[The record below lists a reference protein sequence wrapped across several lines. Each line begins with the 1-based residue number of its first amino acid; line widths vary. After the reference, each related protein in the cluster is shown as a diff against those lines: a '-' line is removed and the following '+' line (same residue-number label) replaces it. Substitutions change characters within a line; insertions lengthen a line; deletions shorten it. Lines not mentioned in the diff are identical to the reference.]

1 VQAWQDALD
10 EAWDILVQH
19 MPWYGEPIRL
29 GLGCVVPLCG
39 DGRARGMAA
48 TSGDAF
54 GAVAMTPP
62 ADATSFAVG
71 MVHEF
76 QHGKL
81 GAVLDLM
88 PLLEPGDGGLHY
100 SPWRDDPRPLGGLL
114 HGAYAYL
121 GVTDFWRV
129 MREQVATRHALLAQF
144 ELARWRDA
152 VRRTTA
158 TLSASG
164 RLTAAGRTFVGGMGA
179 AVQPWCDVAVDPA
192 VALLARS
199 AATDHNLTW
208 RLRNLRPAPSAVRQ
222 LASQWLAGAPRA
234 TPTLVVAAPSGRP
247 RTLEANPR
255 LDLVRLMLTDRTSL
269 GRPLDSLRADIPA
282 VSAADLAYGRGDLP
296 GAVNLYS
303 KSLAEPVAEWAG
315 LALAVRRLDRRSA
328 RALAYTP
335 ELVRAVH
342 LGILAEAP
350 RAQPDPLALAD
361 WLAPVT
367 VAWHRP
373 D

>member
-1 VQAWQDALD
+1 
-10 EAWDILVQH
+10 
-19 MPWYGEPIRL
+19 
-29 GLGCVVPLCG
+29 
-39 DGRARGMAA
+39 
-48 TSGDAF
+48 
-54 GAVAMTPP
+54 
-62 ADATSFAVG
+62 
-71 MVHEF
+71 
-76 QHGKL
+76 
-81 GAVLDLM
+81 
-88 PLLEPGDGGLHY
+88 
-100 SPWRDDPRPLGGLL
+100 
-114 HGAYAYL
+114 
-121 GVTDFWRV
+121 
-129 MREQVATRHALLAQF
+129 
-144 ELARWRDA
+144 
-152 VRRTTA
+152 
-158 TLSASG
+158 
-164 RLTAAGRTFVGGMGA
+164 
-179 AVQPWCDVAVDPA
+179 
-192 VALLARS
+192 LLARS

-234 TPTLVVAAPSGRP
+234 TPTLVVTAPSGRP